1 MIVLGIDP
9 GSRFTGWGVVR
20 LSPGG
25 GGTVEAVAHG
35 TIAGGAGSLPERL
48 VALGRGLEDVLDRH
62 RPSLVGVEQ
71 AFYARNVRS
80 TLVLGHVR
88 GLVLWLA
95 AGRGLAIAEYAPRA
109 IKMSVTGRG
118 GASKPQVADMVRRLL
133 SLRERP
139 SADAADALAVALCC
153 ARRAMPAAGAASPD
167 GPVRASAPAAAR
179 TARSAS
185 GEVVDLSR
193 AFARVRPGNEEAAL
207 ARLALTHAVA
217 RPARP
222 ARGLV
227 KPR

>member
-1 MIVLGIDP
+1 
-9 GSRFTGWGVVR
+9 
-20 LSPGG
+20 
-25 GGTVEAVAHG
+25 
-35 TIAGGAGSLPERL
+35 
-48 VALGRGLEDVLDRH
+48 
-62 RPSLVGVEQ
+62 LVGVEQ

-95 AGRGLAIAEYAPRA
+95 AARGLTIAEYAPRA
-109 IKMSVTGRG
+109 VKMSVTGRG

-133 SLRERP
+133 SLPERP

-153 ARRAMPAAGAASPD
+153 ARRAMPGATPARSSGAAAG
-167 GPVRASAPAAAR
+167 R

-207 ARLALTHAVA
+207 ARLALTHGA

-222 ARGLV
+222 SRVLV